1 MKLSQHGEFEEELLS
16 QVKDSL
22 VEEFSEGEYDSFE
35 FAQLCQRG
43 DGSVYGTRGQ
53 CRKGTPI
60 SVKPGE
66 GMPAIAKKAKERG
79 LKQAD
84 VKSVA
89 DAVREKYGAK
99 VVKKGSPLE
108 SAARRLGERLKPK
121 DEDQEQKPQ
130 DAKIGSKQ
138 RPSPSELKKLPTR
151 QLENEQLQAGTR
163 GLAARREMVRR
174 VLGEAPPAPPKP
186 KGEGTLAMEN
196 KIQEMQKGMAR
207 VRKLKEE
214 AGDPAAKKLYG
225 SVERAM
231 QRSIKRMAR
240 AGDATKAKA
249 AAAAKAAAKPP
260 TLPPK
265 KAMVV
270 NKKLLQGARTPELMR
285 ILKEEKLNAYQ
296 RKRVEGEL
304 RKRGVSS
311 SAIPKGAGKGAK
323 RGKAAGEKANFDIP
337 QGVKGYDPKTDM
349 AGPGKLIGQGAMG
362 RVKLTEGP
370 PPGVTKQGKIGEF
383 EAAAIKKLEGSGV
396 TPTLHGATVSG
407 QAKRVSG
414 GLGGHVKEASGYLGM
429 SRMAGKPYGDQR
441 WQMTP
446 KEKEAAVDE
455 YLRVRKAIHTRGVA
469 HNDMHGGNFF
479 YDKST
484 GKGGLVDFGLAQ
496 VSPKAALIEA
506 LGTTN
511 GRDWQAE
518 RMQVG
523 DYNTRSVQRFVSNS
537 QKVRDKMEKD
547 FGVRVNAEIRSPM
560 DRVNGIFGKMTDQD
574 AERYINELYDGI

>member
-1 MKLSQHGEFEEELLS
+1 MTKLSQHGEFDEELLS

-53 CRKGTPI
+53 CRKGSPI

-99 VVKKGSPLE
+99 VVKKGAPLE

-121 DEDQEQKPQ
+121 DEDQQQKPK
-130 DAKIGSKQ
+130 D
-138 RPSPSELKKLPTR
+138 RPIEELGKR
-151 QLENEQLQAGTR
+151 SLEREQLKAGSR

-174 VLGEAPPAPPKP
+174 VLGEVPPAPPKP

-231 QRSIKRMAR
+231 QRDIKKMAR

-249 AAAAKAAAKPP
+249 AAAAKAAVKPP

-270 NKKLLQGARTPELMR
+270 NKKLLQGARTSELMR

-296 RKRVEGEL
+296 RKRVEDEL
-304 RKRGVSS
+304 RNRGMSS
-311 SAIPKGAGKGAK
+311 SAIPKGARGGAR
-323 RGKAAGEKANFDIP
+323 RGKAAGEKARFDIP
-337 QGVKGYDPKTDM
+337 QGVKGYDPKKDM
-349 AGPGKLIGQGAMG
+349 AGPGRLIGQGAMG

-560 DRVNGIFGKMTDQD
+560 DRVNGIFGRMTDQD

>member
-1 MKLSQHGEFEEELLS
+1 MTNLSQHGGFDEELLS

-35 FAQLCQRG
+35 FAQLCQRR

-53 CRKGTPI
+53 CRKGSPI

-89 DAVREKYGAK
+89 DAVRAKYGQK
-99 VVKKGSPLE
+99 QVKKGAPLE

-121 DEDQEQKPQ
+121 DEDQQQKPK
-130 DAKIGSKQ
+130 D
-138 RPSPSELKKLPTR
+138 RPLEELGKR
-151 QLENEQLQAGTR
+151 SLEREQLKAGSR

-174 VLGEAPPAPPKP
+174 VLGEAPPTPPKP
-186 KGEGTLAMEN
+186 KGEGTLAIEN
-196 KIQEMQKGMAR
+196 KIQEMQKGLAR
-207 VRKLKEE
+207 VRKVKGE
-214 AGDPAAKKLYG
+214 AKGPVAKKLYG
-225 SVERAM
+225 SIERAM
-231 QRSIKRMAR
+231 QQDLKKIAR
-240 AGDATKAKA
+240 AGDVTKAK
-249 AAAAKAAAKPP
+249 AAKAAAKLS

-311 SAIPKGAGKGAK
+311 SAFPKGAGGRAR
-323 RGKAAGEKANFDIP
+323 RGKAVGEKTSFDIP
-337 QGVKGYDPKTDM
+337 QGIKGYDPKKDM
-349 AGPGKLIGQGAMG
+349 AGLGRLIGQGAMG

-407 QAKRVSG
+407 KAKIVSG

-429 SRMAGKPYGDQR
+429 SRMAGGPYGDQR
-441 WQMTP
+441 WQMTS
-446 KEKEAAVDE
+446 KEKEAATDE

-496 VSPKAALIEA
+496 TSPKAALIEA

-511 GRDWQAE
+511 GRDWQAD
-518 RMQVG
+518 RMRVK

-537 QKVRDKMEKD
+537 QKVRDKMEED
-547 FGVRVNAEIRSPM
+547 FGVRVNAEIRTSM
-560 DRVNGIFGKMTDQD
+560 DGINRIFGRMTDQD

>member
-1 MKLSQHGEFEEELLS
+1 MKLSQHGEFDEELLS

-35 FAQLCQRG
+35 FAQLCQRR
-43 DGSVYGTRGQ
+43 DGSVYGTQGQ
-53 CRKGTPI
+53 CRKGSPI

-99 VVKKGSPLE
+99 VVKKGAPLE

-121 DEDQEQKPQ
+121 DEDQQQKPK
-130 DAKIGSKQ
+130 D
-138 RPSPSELKKLPTR
+138 RPIEELGKRSLGR
-151 QLENEQLQAGTR
+151 EQLKPGSR

-174 VLGEAPPAPPKP
+174 VLGEAPPAPPAPPKP

-207 VRKLKEE
+207 VRRLKDE
-214 AGDPAAKKLYG
+214 AGDPAAKKLYA
-225 SVERAM
+225 SVEKVM
-231 QRSIKRMAR
+231 QREIKKMAR
-240 AGDATKAKA
+240 AGDVTKAKA

-270 NKKLLQGARTPELMR
+270 NKKLLQGARTSELMR

-296 RKRVEGEL
+296 RKRVEDEL
-304 RKRGVSS
+304 RNRGMSS
-311 SAIPKGAGKGAK
+311 SAIPKGAGGGAR
-323 RGKAAGEKANFDIP
+323 RGKAAGEKARFDIP
-337 QGVKGYDPKTDM
+337 QGVKDYDPKKDM
-349 AGPGKLIGQGAMG
+349 AGPGQLIGQGAMG

-496 VSPKAALIEA
+496 ISPKAALIEA

-547 FGVRVNAEIRSPM
+547 FGVRVNAEIRSPI
-560 DRVNGIFGKMTDQD
+560 DRVNGIFGRMTDQD

>member
-1 MKLSQHGEFEEELLS
+1 MKLSQHGEFDEELLS

-35 FAQLCQRG
+35 FAQLCQRR
-43 DGSVYGTRGQ
+43 DGSVYGTHGQ

-99 VVKKGSPLE
+99 VVKKGAPLE
-108 SAARRLGERLKPK
+108 SAARRLGERLKPR
-121 DEDQEQKPQ
+121 EGDQQQKPK
-130 DAKIGSKQ
+130 D
-138 RPSPSELKKLPTR
+138 RPIEELGKR
-151 QLENEQLQAGTR
+151 SLEREQLKAGSR

-174 VLGEAPPAPPKP
+174 VLGEVPPAPPKP
-186 KGEGTLAMEN
+186 KGEGTLAVEK
-196 KIQEMQKGMAR
+196 KIQEMQKRLKR
-207 VRKLKEE
+207 VRDLKDQ
-214 AGDPAAKKLYG
+214 AGDPVAKKLYG
-225 SVERAM
+225 SVEKDI
-231 QRSIKRMAR
+231 QRDIKKMAR
-240 AGDATKAKA
+240 AGDATKAK
-249 AAAAKAAAKPP
+249 AAKAAAKPP

-296 RKRVEGEL
+296 RKRLEGEL

-311 SAIPKGAGKGAK
+311 SAIPKGAGRGAK
-323 RGKAAGEKANFDIP
+323 RGKAAGEKASFDIP
-337 QGVKGYDPKTDM
+337 QGVKGYDPKKDM

-511 GRDWQAE
+511 GRDWQAG

-537 QKVRDKMEKD
+537 QKVRDKMDRD
-547 FGVRVNAEIRSPM
+547 FGVRINAEIRSPR
-560 DRVNGIFGKMTDQD
+560 DRIESMFGKMTDRD
-574 AERYINELYDGI
+574 AENLINELYDGI